1 MAPPQKIGNEGA
13 GTDPRPREKCD
24 GTTESRLEWWM
35 NLKGKAENLRPFQP
49 GKSGNPGGRPRKRP
63 ISERYAEVAEAE
75 LPKAWRKE
83 LGLRRGATYGDAVAM
98 GQVRAAI
105 RGRTDAAREVREA
118 IEGKATQRIEI
129 TETTGVE
136 IVTDNLGLESEGI

>member
-1 MAPPQKIGNEGA
+1 
-13 GTDPRPREKCD
+13 
-24 GTTESRLEWWM
+24 M
-35 NLKGKAENLRPFQP
+35 NSKGRAENLKPFQP